1 MDPTSV
7 GHTSLSKCI
16 SIDFKSRNFA
26 VLTFFQSSSIFI
38 NLQLVS
44 MCLKYTLPLC
54 HNLAH
59 SDSVMASVLHA
70 VLQHCTHGFR
80 SQPHRLRTDLNTG
93 AMPQNAPKRDPCFVA
108 RNSTR
113 LADLIKLPR
122 QVLPTSLFFGG
133 SYLSYFKILKPCNI
147 SSADVCPRN
156 ASFWG
161 CCSQNQAP
169 CDQATDSK
177 DTHPIQPSARIAR
190 IKYEIH

>member
-1 MDPTSV
+1 MTALKDPASQALMDPTSV
-7 GHTSLSKCI
+7 GHTALSKCI
-16 SIDFKSRNFA
+16 SSDFKSRNFA

-122 QVLPTSLFFGG
+122 
-133 SYLSYFKILKPCNI
+133 
-147 SSADVCPRN
+147 
-156 ASFWG
+156 
-161 CCSQNQAP
+161 
-169 CDQATDSK
+169 
-177 DTHPIQPSARIAR
+177 
-190 IKYEIH
+190 